1 MRQRAQKPRVVV
13 GQSDQPFALGW
24 TSFRALAGA
33 WEQIRHDN
41 PAAGIDGQRARDFAR
56 ASAVEVTMLGDELR
70 AGTYKPLPL
79 KGFRIPDPTKGSRLV
94 GAPALRDRI
103 AQRAL
108 LDACAPNLAE
118 WLHPNCHGY
127 VRGRSTL
134 TAQTQAARWAGEG
147 LRWCLHVD
155 VADAFGT
162 VDRARLEAV
171 WSERTDAATAALV
184 AAWTGVPLDEAGET
198 HPPGEFGIPLGQP
211 VSPLSLNLWLTPL
224 DRRLAAE
231 GWQFIRYADDLLIM
245 AREPASLAAALAS
258 ATEAL
263 AELGMALR
271 ESKTKVMEIPGD
283 PVPFLGRMLAS
294 DAVLEPVSARAT
306 KTPPD
311 DQGPLLESA
320 RTRTLYVQTAG
331 ALIRAENGRAIVSL
345 RGEELAAVRLA
356 DIDRVML
363 LAPATLTSP
372 FLAACLSRDIPVHIS
387 AWRHAAF
394 GTLTRTDAQDPLLLR
409 AQIESVSDGD
419 FRLKTAKAVLVAKLS
434 GVRWLMKVKRGP
446 MAMRYRVAAI
456 AGAVDAA
463 PDIATLLGLEGEAAA
478 SWWQV
483 FGLLFEDKAIAPH
496 TRTRRP
502 PRDPVNSLLS
512 FGYTLLLDEVQSL
525 LIEMGLSPYF
535 AYLHALR
542 SNHPA
547 LASDLMEE
555 FRAPVVD
562 RFVMQAFNLQ
572 QFKASD
578 FVTQSDGAVFLEDA
592 ARRRFLEL
600 WEQNMAEQ
608 CWPSQ
613 GGRPLS
619 PRDGL
624 WLQVRRFRDHV
635 LGRRGAYSALFDP
648 KGGPCA
654 A

>member
-1 MRQRAQKPRVVV
+1 MR
-13 GQSDQPFALGW
+13 W

-33 WEQIRHDN
+33 WEQVRQDN
-41 PAAGIDGQRARDFAR
+41 PAPGIDGQRARDFAR

-70 AGTYKPLPL
+70 AGTYRPLPL
-79 KGFRIPDPTKGSRLV
+79 KGFRIPDATKGSRLV

-108 LDACAPNLAE
+108 LDACAPKLTE

-171 WSERTDAATAALV
+171 WVERTDAATAAFV
-184 AAWTGVPLDEAGET
+184 AAWTGVPLDEAGEI
-198 HPPGEFGIPLGQP
+198 HLAGEVGIPLGQP
-211 VSPLSLNLWLTPL
+211 VSPLSLNLWLAPL
-224 DRRLAAE
+224 DQRLAAK
-231 GWQFIRYADDLLIM
+231 GWHFIRYADDLLVM
-245 AREPASLAAALAS
+245 AAERPALDDALTCV
-258 ATEAL
+258 TEAL
-263 AELGMALR
+263 AELGMSLR
-271 ESKTKVMEIPGD
+271 ESKTKIMEIPGD

-294 DAVLEPVSARAT
+294 DTVLEPVSPRAT
-306 KTPPD
+306 KPQVEDP
-311 DQGPLLESA
+311 GALLESA

-331 ALIRAENGRAIVSL
+331 SLIRAENGRAIVSL
-345 RGEELAAVRLA
+345 RGEEVVAVRLG

-372 FLAACLSRDIPVHIS
+372 FLAACLSRGIPVHIS

-409 AQIESVSDGD
+409 AQIESVSDGE
-419 FRLKTAKAVLVAKLS
+419 FRLQTAKAVLAAKLS
-434 GVRWLMKVKRGP
+434 SIRWLMKIKRGP

-456 AGAVDAA
+456 AAAVDAA
-463 PDIATLLGLEGEAAA
+463 PDVPTLLGLEGEAAVC
-478 SWWQV
+478 WWQV
-483 FGLLFEDKAIAPH
+483 FGILFEDKAIAPH

-562 RFVMQAFNLQ
+562 RFVMQAFNLR
-572 QFKASD
+572 QFAAND
-578 FVTQSDGAVFLEDA
+578 FVIQSDGAVFLEDG

-600 WEQNMAEQ
+600 WEQHMAEP
-608 CWPSQ
+608 CWGSQ
-613 GGRPLS
+613 GGRLLS

-624 WLQVRRFRDHV
+624 WLQVRRFRDYV
-635 LGRRGAYSALFDP
+635 LGRRGAYAALFDP